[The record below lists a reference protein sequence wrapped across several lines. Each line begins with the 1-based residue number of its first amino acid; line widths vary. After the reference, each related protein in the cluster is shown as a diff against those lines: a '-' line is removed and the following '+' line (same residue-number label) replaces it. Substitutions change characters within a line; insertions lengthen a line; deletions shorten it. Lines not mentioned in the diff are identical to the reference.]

1 MRVESLAVHVVHGRA
16 KVYGD
21 EDGVRQVKEESGDKV
36 RVACSCG
43 GSMKDLE
50 GFVALYGRSDTCRH
64 QMWQVYRFAP
74 QNWMVVGLP
83 VWASKSGGIRCG
95 QMVVEEGTWRH
106 REAYVEAKRSPE
118 GGILV
123 RGFDKKLHDFTLKG
137 YLGCMLNR
145 GCFGY
150 WLERLYI

>member
-21 EDGVRQVKEESGDKV
+21 EDGVKQVKEESGDKV

-43 GSMKDLE
+43 GSTKDLE
-50 GFVALYGRSDTCRH
+50 GFVALYGRSDTRRH

-83 VWASKSGGIRCG
+83 VWASKSGGRP
-95 QMVVEEGTWRH
+95 VR
-106 REAYVEAKRSPE
+106 PN
-118 GGILV
+118 GG
-123 RGFDKKLHDFTLKG
+123 
-137 YLGCMLNR
+137 
-145 GCFGY
+145 
-150 WLERLYI
+150 

>member
-36 RVACSCG
+36 RVGCSCG
-43 GSMKDLE
+43 GSTKDLE
-50 GFVALYGRSDTCRH
+50 GFVALYGRSDTRQH

-83 VWASKSGGIRCG
+83 VLASKSGASGAAKWWLRRARGVIVKLMSRRSE
-95 QMVVEEGTWRH
+95 VVKA
-106 REAYVEAKRSPE
+106 AYLSGASIKSCT
-118 GGILV
+118 ILP
-123 RGFDKKLHDFTLKG
+123 LKG
-137 YLGCMLNR
+137 ICVVCLIEDVLVIG
-145 GCFGY
+145 
-150 WLERLYI
+150 